1 MSEMGMLRQQ
11 GWLVYP
17 WWVRTLL
24 NALLLTTA
32 AVAFAADSPKA
43 MESRVLMGDSS
54 HCDAVMVRNG
64 HLSIEEVCLKS
75 TGSQRVN
82 GAEVAWG
89 GRVATITRDDEK
101 ASANWIRS
109 HSLLSRLSMKHH
121 DLYWDGKKVDLGKV
135 DVFGLYL
142 AFPWEGGVLI
152 YGRTIPRRHFWEEW
166 PFKGHF
172 IEDRDLEPFCAIF
185 FDPNTLRGEDL
196 WLNGFADRSF
206 FVFPIPD

>member
-1 MSEMGMLRQQ
+1 M
-11 GWLVYP
+11 
-17 WWVRTLL
+17 RTLL

-32 AVAFAADSPKA
+32 AVAFAADSPNA

-54 HCDAVMVRNG
+54 HCEAVMVRNG

-75 TGSQRVN
+75 TGSRRLN
-82 GAEVAWG
+82 SSEVAWE

-101 ASANWIRS
+101 ASANWIDS
-109 HSLLSRLSMKHH
+109 HSLLSRLTMKHH
-121 DLYWDGKKVDLGKV
+121 DLYWDGKKVELGRV
-135 DVFGLYL
+135 DVFNLYE
-142 AFPWEGGVLI
+142 AIPWQDGVLI

-172 IEDRDLEPFCAIF
+172 IEDRDLEPFCAIY

-196 WLNGFADRSF
+196 WINGKAYLGL
-206 FVFPIPD
+206 FVFPTPN